1 MLTDIERQIDIKFCH
16 EMDQIFLL
24 EKIPDMSFIKKC
36 SKASKEALT
45 GEKMPEEYMSKD
57 IASHISLEKA
67 DHAKLEPMQI

>member
-45 GEKMPEEYMSKD
+45 GEKKKPEEYM
-57 IASHISLEKA
+57 
-67 DHAKLEPMQI
+67 